1 VGLTTNV
8 NRNNDPLEGNT
19 METTTRE
26 TAFANDVDH
35 LNSFLRGE
43 ISAVETY
50 DQAIAKL
57 ADEPSVKN
65 HLVGAR
71 SSHQERV
78 QVLRREIEKRGGKP
92 AEGSG
97 AWGSFAKLVEGGAK
111 IFGAKAAIA
120 ALEEGEDHGR
130 DDYQRD
136 LKDLSPEVRRLVESQ
151 LLPAQLR
158 THDTL
163 SALKKSA

>member
-1 VGLTTNV
+1 MQTVHDTKT
-8 NRNNDPLEGNT
+8 DI
-19 METTTRE
+19 
-26 TAFANDVDH
+26 DH

-50 DQAIAKL
+50 GQAIEKL
-57 ADEPSVKN
+57 EAEPAIGSTLAN
-65 HLVGAR
+65 CRA
-71 SSHQERV
+71 SHEKRV
-78 QVLRREIEKRGGKP
+78 QVLRDEIRRRGGEP

-111 IFGAKAAIA
+111 VFGAQAAIA

-130 DDYQRD
+130 DDYKSELD
-136 LKDLSPEVRRLVESQ
+136 ELSPEVRRLVESQ
-151 LLPAQLR
+151 LLPEQLR

-163 SALKKSA
+163 SALKHSF